1 MIYAMQQVEVP
12 SLAIALP
19 QFGDAFD
26 ASVVRLYLGG
36 AVLLTGCLKGGKM
49 IDYLFF
55 RLLFIYYALRVFV
68 FINDWIRGNRNMIIH
83 PEAECVAGRWRR

>member
-26 ASVVRLYLGG
+26 ASVVRLYLSG

-55 RLLFIYYALRVFV
+55 RLIFMFYAFRVCFHKG
-68 FINDWIRGNRNMIIH
+68 WIRGNRNTII
-83 PEAECVAGRWRR
+83 PPIAECDARRWRR